1 MPSIPVA
8 IRDNAI
14 WATITLI
21 GFLFVFYVNAT
32 YVRADELNKHEYDVL
47 HAMEMGRL
55 QDQIYAAEDQI
66 LMLEIYMEE
75 SPGSDLNRARERR
88 KRELEIKL
96 KRLEREYQE
105 EASL

>member
-32 YVRADELNKHEYDVL
+32 YVRADELDSHEFDVL
-47 HAMEMGRL
+47 HAMELGRL
-55 QDQIYAAEDQI
+55 Q
-66 LMLEIYMEE
+66 E

-96 KRLEREYQE
+96 KRLEREYME
-105 EASL
+105 EAGQ